1 LRFTVDAGSAGVA
14 AVLVCG
20 AKVRVAVAVAPFV
33 AFEVLNVIGA
43 MMFIE
48 MLAAMRILAA
58 PPIVT
63 VEVVVNVPPEVFVA
77 MEPGTRAD
85 EDASGK
91 PLWAIVAI
99 RRAIVGR
106 IVEVAIRALGRR
118 PDFDRDLC
126 VYLLGYGRKAES
138 GDDQQQ

>member
-1 LRFTVDAGSAGVA
+1 LRFTVDAGSAGVT
-14 AVLVCG
+14 AVLVSG

-48 MLAAMRILAA
+48 MFAAMRILAT

-63 VEVVVNVPPEVFVA
+63 VEVVVDMSPEMLAAVK
-77 MEPGTRAD
+77 PWSRAD

-91 PLWAIVAI
+91 PLWAIVAV
-99 RRAIVGR
+99 RGAIVGR
-106 IVEVAIRALGRR
+106 IVEIAIGTFGRR
-118 PDFDRDLC
+118 SDLDRDLC
-126 VYLLGYGRKAES
+126 VQLLG
-138 GDDQQQ
+138 